1 MKAQPSLKTAARAA
15 LTLAIAG
22 TSGVAIPAFA
32 ADSSAGLEEVV
43 VTARKREE
51 RLQDLPGS
59 AAAIT
64 ENMIEDMGG
73 IYSLRDVTD
82 MIPGI
87 TLVEAASSDLMEPSI
102 RGAGQSRNRSSV
114 SATGFYRNG
123 AYFASQSLG
132 GRNFARMDTYDVG
145 RVEVLRGPQGAL
157 YGRNAL
163 GGAMNIISKRPDDV
177 LDFKLGLTRGEN
189 QLMGVE
195 GIVNVPINDMFA
207 ARISYVHEE
216 QDDGFYKDQAGNP
229 IDVSAFDHIRI
240 GLQAKPS
247 DALVVYYS
255 FDKSD
260 EDYEPGIRQRFRATQ
275 TDIFQTTINTPH
287 TANAKI
293 DNHALTLDYTMDQ
306 GIFSSTT
313 NKRVRDVQRIVDA
326 DYSVVSLA
334 TATNALRKT
343 DTYVDAD
350 ILFQE
355 FRFVSTNGGAFE
367 YLLGADYY
375 SMSTREVQDSFASGG
390 QTVATSGNRD
400 WKTQNDSWAV
410 YGSVDYAFEDRPLSV
425 SAEVRYAKDKV
436 DGYVVSYTPNISPV
450 PNLDVKAKNSFSN
463 LPWGVTAAWRF
474 ENVTGVLTEAMTYV
488 KVGSSYRHG
497 GLNLGTGRD
506 SDAYPTVPVYNEE
519 DSLSYEIGLKSAWFD
534 GALKLNAATFMVV
547 YQDFLDTTTNG
558 CPQECPFLDPVT
570 GASLGFDSNG
580 NAILVNGTGAAGLQ
594 SPEAF
599 FIDNVGQIDAWGFE
613 VESSFN
619 VPVGSGRLLGNLG
632 FSRQMG
638 EVTEI
643 SASVSPAVADQLGA
657 KLNFIRP
664 VELKGNLI
672 WRQPIS
678 VPGLSNSVFKAA
690 VTYIH
695 EHGGYQSLSSNPL
708 SLDGVDRMD
717 VRLGLDSDHWSLAL
731 NGRNVLDAQ
740 YFPDRTAAFFRAN
753 EPAYYFVELSWRYQ

>member
-1 MKAQPSLKTAARAA
+1 M
-15 LTLAIAG
+15 TLAIAG

-275 TDIFQTTINTPH
+275 TDIFQDR
-287 TANAKI
+287 K
-293 DNHALTLDYTMDQ
+293 
-306 GIFSSTT
+306 
-313 NKRVRDVQRIVDA
+313 
-326 DYSVVSLA
+326 SVV
-334 TATNALRKT
+334 
-343 DTYVDAD
+343 
-350 ILFQE
+350 
-355 FRFVSTNGGAFE
+355 
-367 YLLGADYY
+367 
-375 SMSTREVQDSFASGG
+375 
-390 QTVATSGNRD
+390 
-400 WKTQNDSWAV
+400 
-410 YGSVDYAFEDRPLSV
+410 
-425 SAEVRYAKDKV
+425 
-436 DGYVVSYTPNISPV
+436 
-450 PNLDVKAKNSFSN
+450 
-463 LPWGVTAAWRF
+463 
-474 ENVTGVLTEAMTYV
+474 
-488 KVGSSYRHG
+488 
-497 GLNLGTGRD
+497 
-506 SDAYPTVPVYNEE
+506 
-519 DSLSYEIGLKSAWFD
+519 
-534 GALKLNAATFMVV
+534 
-547 YQDFLDTTTNG
+547 
-558 CPQECPFLDPVT
+558 
-570 GASLGFDSNG
+570 
-580 NAILVNGTGAAGLQ
+580 
-594 SPEAF
+594 
-599 FIDNVGQIDAWGFE
+599 
-613 VESSFN
+613 
-619 VPVGSGRLLGNLG
+619 
-632 FSRQMG
+632 
-638 EVTEI
+638 
-643 SASVSPAVADQLGA
+643 
-657 KLNFIRP
+657 
-664 VELKGNLI
+664 
-672 WRQPIS
+672 
-678 VPGLSNSVFKAA
+678 
-690 VTYIH
+690 
-695 EHGGYQSLSSNPL
+695 
-708 SLDGVDRMD
+708 
-717 VRLGLDSDHWSLAL
+717 
-731 NGRNVLDAQ
+731 
-740 YFPDRTAAFFRAN
+740 
-753 EPAYYFVELSWRYQ
+753 